1 MRGWL
6 KMGRQKEFFVMMEL
20 FWIDCD
26 SGYILYLSKLIDLY
40 TKEGK
45 FCHVQISKL
54 NLENKSVFS
63 SQEKCWSVKLSKGNW
78 NSLLFIF

>member
-45 FCHVQISKL
+45 FCHV
-54 NLENKSVFS
+54 
-63 SQEKCWSVKLSKGNW
+63 
-78 NSLLFIF
+78 